1 MEDKTL
7 ASVVKSARE
16 KVGISQR
23 ELSRRT
29 GIDNNTLAKIEKGER
44 KKPNVLSLRK
54 ISYILNIKLE
64 ELLKLSGYNEQDIE
78 VALNQ
83 NHNNI
88 TILNTNSTIIMLEDI
103 INDSKNELVAKE
115 ILNEIMSKID
125 YENIDY
131 LKNLSSKN
139 KKIAIKNF
147 KNLIKNNEKDIKNL
161 KESIE
166 KGLEI
171 LNRKTNWKEKNYFF
185 QTVMTVWQ
193 EINTLWLSLLQMSL
207 LSSSRK

>member
-103 INDSKNELVAKE
+103 INDNENELAAKR
-115 ILNEIMSKID
+115 ILKEIMSKVD
-125 YENIDY
+125 YDNIEF
-131 LKNLSSKN
+131 LKDLSLKERN
-139 KKIAIKNF
+139 KAIKSF
-147 KNLIKNNEKDIKNL
+147 KKLIKSNDTDIKKL

-166 KGLEI
+166 KGIEI
-171 LNRKTNWKEKNYFF
+171 LNRKTNWKEK
-185 QTVMTVWQ
+185 
-193 EINTLWLSLLQMSL
+193 
-207 LSSSRK
+207 

>member
-7 ASVVKSARE
+7 ASLVKSARE